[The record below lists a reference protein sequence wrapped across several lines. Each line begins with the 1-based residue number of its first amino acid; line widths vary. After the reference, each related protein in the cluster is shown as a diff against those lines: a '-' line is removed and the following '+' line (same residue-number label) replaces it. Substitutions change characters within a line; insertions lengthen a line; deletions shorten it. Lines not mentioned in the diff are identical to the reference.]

1 MNSRG
6 KRKLL
11 RGTVGA
17 KMQSKKNEDKNAIEV
32 QNRGK
37 NAITLYMYKYMTF
50 IHILILPPF
59 QKECKSRFPKS
70 QIISNLTK
78 FIQNSINIYIIT
90 YISIF
95 RL

>member
-1 MNSRG
+1 
-6 KRKLL
+6 
-11 RGTVGA
+11 
-17 KMQSKKNEDKNAIEV
+17 MQSKKNEGKNAIEV

-37 NAITLYMYKYMTF
+37 NAITPTLYMNKYMTF